1 MYSFQLGCDYKFMAT
16 MRMSPDIYHELK
28 RLVYPIIYIIYS
40 VHTLH
45 HAYLLGYSTVLPI
58 VRDTC
63 RAIFRVLKDE
73 HMKVIFMFNVLVN
86 SVNYF
91 FKY

>member
-1 MYSFQLGCDYKFMAT
+1 MFTGD
-16 MRMSPDIYHELK
+16 
-28 RLVYPIIYIIYS
+28 S

-63 RAIFRVLKDE
+63 RAICRVLKDE

-91 FKY
+91 LILVWACYFESPLHICDSILY